1 MGEEQ
6 ISNEAL
12 TTQLKEWLS
21 ANGYGADYGPGLE
34 RLVDQIVLVVKTG
47 IGVARKV
54 DQTTISKL
62 LEDNRKAE
70 REASEYKYAFQR
82 LKDLIKNIVEGMH
95 WVLRLGVMGSSFWF
109 LGWRFAAGVFA
120 FILADE
126 LIREGKR
133 KAEEIKP

>member
-1 MGEEQ
+1 MDNKMSPEDA
-6 ISNEAL
+6 SL
-12 TTQLKEWLS
+12 TAIKQEL
-21 ANGYGADYGPGLE
+21 
-34 RLVDQIVLVVKTG
+34 
-47 IGVARKV
+47 
-54 DQTTISKL
+54 
-62 LEDNRKAE
+62 RKAE
-70 REASEYKYAFQR
+70 SERSEYKYAFEK

-133 KAEEIKP
+133 KAEDIKP